1 MSRYSFT
8 CIVMM
13 KAYNLLLMRLVLF
26 VLTAALIYFAINDE
40 HHTKIPHTIIILAL
54 FILIERYVASLPCD
68 ADADT
73 ELSENFNT
81 TTINKLNSLQGVQG
95 QFYVDCPKCGRMGQ
109 KQKQLPP
116 NVRYGP
122 ISCKSKGCGCA
133 NTNTRPYIQEV
144 STPCYACNAHPCRCG
159 RYQTK
164 GPDVKYKGCHGCKGC
179 KRCEGNTNR
188 SYCTD
193 RCVDTIGRDTV
204 SLYND
209 KFIDLSETGCYNC
222 ALDIGAKIEQTAL
235 NYRELPIVNGP
246 PGYSVYLD
254 KGYSM

>member
-1 MSRYSFT
+1 
-8 CIVMM
+8 M
-13 KAYNLLLMRLVLF
+13 KAYNLLLMRLALF
-26 VLTAALIYFAINDE
+26 VLTVVLIYFAINDA
-40 HHTKIPHTIIILAL
+40 HHTKIPHTIIILGL
-54 FILIERYVASLPCD
+54 FILIERYIASLPCY
-68 ADADT
+68 ADADI
-73 ELSENFNT
+73 SENFNT

-95 QFYVDCPKCGRMGQ
+95 QFYVDCPKCGLAGQ
-109 KQKQLPP
+109 RQKQLPS

-122 ISCKSKGCGCA
+122 IGCKSKGCGCA
-133 NTNTRPYIQEV
+133 NAHAYIREV
-144 STPCYACNAHPCRCG
+144 STPCYACRSYPCRCG

-164 GPDVKYKGCHGCKGC
+164 GPDVKYKECNGCKGC
-179 KRCEGNTNR
+179 KRCEGSQRSAKR
-188 SYCTD
+188 SYCAD

-222 ALDIGAKIEQTAL
+222 ALDLGAKIEQTTL